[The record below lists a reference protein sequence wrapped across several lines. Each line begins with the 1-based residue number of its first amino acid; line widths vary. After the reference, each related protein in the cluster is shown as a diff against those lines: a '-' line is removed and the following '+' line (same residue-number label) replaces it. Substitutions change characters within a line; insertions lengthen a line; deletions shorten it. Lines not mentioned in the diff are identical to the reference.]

1 MSKHKKM
8 EAKKRKIEAFL
19 TLAKMNDTDGRKRTS
34 LEKKPRLEEQPE
46 TPEKK
51 EVLSGDALTELRK
64 KLRERKKKLQ
74 TIPDFQLKAVG
85 HSASLAIPVDL
96 RTPLLMRDLQHLLL
110 YALLGTKAPVEP
122 SR

>member
-1 MSKHKKM
+1 M